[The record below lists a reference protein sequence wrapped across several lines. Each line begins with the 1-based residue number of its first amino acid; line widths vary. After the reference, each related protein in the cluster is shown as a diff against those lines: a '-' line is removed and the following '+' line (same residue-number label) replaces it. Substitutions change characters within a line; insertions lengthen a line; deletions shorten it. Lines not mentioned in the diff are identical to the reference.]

1 MAETSDLTVLSQWLS
16 QNTEITLAI
25 VFGSLAKNTL
35 TKQSDIDLAI
45 LTRQPLTIYKKK
57 YLIESLA
64 GLLGRP
70 VDLVDLQTA
79 GEPLLGQILKY
90 GKLIKGE
97 NEQLTSLALKHLY
110 ANEDF
115 MPYVN
120 RALKERREK
129 WIK

>member
-45 LTRQPLTIYKKK
+45 LTRQPLTTYKKK

-64 GLLGRP
+64 NLMGRP